1 MRNFLK
7 LAQNINVLPLL
18 HSIHRQPELWNQ
30 NTLRTTHVQSPHTQ
44 VDDIWLRFNDL
55 ELNKKGPETAEQTE
69 YAGVL
74 DDHES
79 ICYPAWHKLPEAQI
93 IIFDLMR
100 MVQGLRLGRVLI
112 TRLLPGNVIT
122 PHVDGGSHAEYYER
136 YHCILQNLP
145 GSNFRAGNETICM
158 KTGDL
163 YWFDNSQE
171 HEVLNYSADDRLT
184 LIIDI
189 KCVK

>member
-7 LAQNINVLPLL
+7 LAQGVNFLSLL
-18 HSIHRQPELWNQ
+18 HSVQRQPELWNE
-30 NTLRTTHVQSPHTQ
+30 NKLRTTHQQSPHTQ

-55 ELNKKGPETAEQTE
+55 GKYEASEKTEGQTE

-74 DDHES
+74 DEHES
-79 ICYPAWHKLPEAQI
+79 ICYSAWHKLPEAQI

-112 TRLLPGNVIT
+112 TRLAPGKRID

-136 YHCILQNLP
+136 YHFILQNSP
-145 GSNFRAGNETICM
+145 GSIFRAGNETIQANP
-158 KTGDL
+158 GEL
-163 YWFDNSQE
+163 WWFNNQKE
-171 HEVLNYSADDRLT
+171 HEVINNSVTDRIS

-189 KCVK
+189 RCVK